1 MKNTLF
7 ERVDEVIAPMRA
19 KYEDLIHNPAR
30 IEATLL
36 AGAQRARAM
45 ATPFLRELRAAVGL
59 RSLAQGSSNAKTA
72 KAAKTALPAFK
83 QYREKD
89 GKFYF
94 KLVAADGHLLLQS
107 TGFDAP
113 KDAGQTIALLQREGL
128 GALAERCTLTEG
140 VAQAEVQAALQAL
153 AEAAAAKE

>member
-1 MKNTLF
+1 MALF
-7 ERVDEVIAPMRA
+7 CVEFESKGSDCLPSVD
-19 KYEDLIHNPAR
+19 
-30 IEATLL
+30 
-36 AGAQRARAM
+36 AQ
-45 ATPFLRELRAAVGL
+45 TDP
-59 RSLAQGSSNAKTA
+59 QGYLDAFCGNAKTA

-94 KLVAADGHLLLQS
+94 KLVAADGRLLLQS

-113 KDAGQTIALLQREGL
+113 KDAGQAIVLLQREGL

-140 VAQAEVQAALQAL
+140 AAQAEVQAALQAL
-153 AEAAAAKE
+153 AETAAAKE

>member
-1 MKNTLF
+1 MQA
-7 ERVDEVIAPMRA
+7 D
-19 KYEDLIHNPAR
+19 
-30 IEATLL
+30 
-36 AGAQRARAM
+36 
-45 ATPFLRELRAAVGL
+45 AVGVGNL
-59 RSLAQGSSNAKTA
+59 RRRRVQHHI
-72 KAAKTALPAFK
+72 AKTALPAFK

-94 KLVAADGHLLLQS
+94 KLVAADGRLLLQS

-113 KDAGQTIALLQREGL
+113 KDAGQAIALLQREGL